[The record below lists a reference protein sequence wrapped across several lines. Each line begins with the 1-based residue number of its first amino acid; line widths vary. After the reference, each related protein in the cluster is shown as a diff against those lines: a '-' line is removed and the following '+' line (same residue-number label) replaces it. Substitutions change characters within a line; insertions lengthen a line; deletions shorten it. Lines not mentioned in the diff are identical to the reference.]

1 MCPSAM
7 GIDEPQIETAHET
20 RNEPQRPEAALR
32 RVADDNGLTIDQ
44 VLELIRQ
51 PDDEAATTDEP
62 GPREATPA

>member
-1 MCPSAM
+1 MCPSAL
-7 GIDEPQIETAHET
+7 GIDEARVETAHQQD
-20 RNEPQRPEAALR
+20 PAPPEAAVR
-32 RVADDNGLTIDQ
+32 RVADDNGLTIEQ